1 MQEPI
6 LPPDDTTHSFVIRLW
21 QEVPGQQRGT
31 IRHVQSE
38 ARMAFT
44 RLEQAVRWIERTTV
58 NQAAVNQSAVE
69 QPRNAVTTART
80 WWQRVTRYPHT
91 PAFALAGMVAVLLL
105 VVVLTT
111 PDMPSSL
118 AGTAAGGAW
127 GVNGLLPFLAGLLIG
142 GLVVVLWVR
151 STPRR

>member
-6 LPPDDTTHSFVIRLW
+6 LPPDETTHSFVIRLW

-44 RLEQAVRWIERTTV
+44 RLEQAVQWIERTT
-58 NQAAVNQSAVE
+58 
-69 QPRNAVTTART
+69 
-80 WWQRVTRYPHT
+80 RVTQPTVDKPRLRNVMTGVRAWWATIMQYRYT
-91 PAFALAGMVAVLLL
+91 PTLALAGTIAVILL

-111 PDMPSSL
+111 PDVPGSL
-118 AGTAAGGAW
+118 AGTSAGAALGET
-127 GVNGLLPFLAGLLIG
+127 GLLPFLAGLFVG
-142 GLVVVLWVR
+142 GLLVVLWGR
-151 STPRR
+151 SAPRR